1 MKEFTYTIQ
10 DPAGI
15 HARPAGILVKQASAF
30 SSTFRV
36 RKGEKTGDLKRIF
49 SVMALGAKQ
58 GDLLIIQVEGA
69 DEEQAASAVE
79 TCFKEH
85 L

>member
-1 MKEFTYTIQ
+1 MKEFTYTIK

-15 HARPAGILVKQASAF
+15 HARPAGILVKQAMSF
-30 SSTFRV
+30 KSTATV
-36 RKGEKTGDLKRIF
+36 SKGEKSGDLKRIF

-58 GDLLIIQVEGA
+58 GDTLIIKVEGS
-69 DEEQAASAVE
+69 DEEEAAAKIE
-79 TCFKEH
+79 ACLKEH

>member
-1 MKEFTYTIQ
+1 MKEFTYTIK

-15 HARPAGILVKQASAF
+15 HARPAGILVKQAMAF
-30 SSTFRV
+30 KSTATV
-36 RKGEKTGDLKRIF
+36 TKGEKTGDLKRIF

-58 GDLLIIQVEGA
+58 GDTLIVKIEGP
-69 DEEQAASAVE
+69 DEEEAATKIEA
-79 TCFKEH
+79 CLKEH

>member
-1 MKEFTYTIQ
+1 MKEFSFVIQ

-15 HARPAGILVKQASAF
+15 HARPAGILVKQAMTF
-30 SSTFRV
+30 QSTV
-36 RKGEKTGDLKRIF
+36 RILKGDKTGDLKRIF

-58 GDLLIIQVEGA
+58 GDHLTVQVEGP
-69 DEEQAASAVE
+69 DEEQAAAALE
-79 TCFKEH
+79 NCFKEH

>member
-1 MKEFTYTIQ
+1 MKEFSFVIQ

-15 HARPAGILVKQASAF
+15 HARPAGVLVKQAMTF
-30 SSTFRV
+30 QSTV
-36 RKGEKTGDLKRIF
+36 RILKGDKTGDLKRIF

-58 GDLLIIQVEGA
+58 GDHLTIQVEGP
-69 DEEQAASAVE
+69 DEEQAAAALE